1 MLRIG
6 NFLNR
11 FTISA
16 VLFII
21 TIGLIANT
29 FFSTFFPTLSWLYG
43 LALIPLMLLC
53 VWFAASLHDWIGHR
67 SNRSLWWLLG
77 LLYVIM
83 LGAQIFSLK
92 NFEISLV
99 RDPFRTT
106 VTGIQLA
113 QHNLPQWPVYFDRA
127 TNNVPIT
134 VILSWLLKI
143 TSWTGL
149 GELTLVK
156 GFAFLMA
163 NGIAIVTLLAGY
175 VTTKKVSTLV
185 AIQTWLTFT
194 PFLYTYNLHIFYSDS
209 FSILGF
215 GLVLLALL
223 TIQHKNCN
231 KRAYQISVITVGAL
245 AAFITELI
253 KPNFIVV
260 VPALLLWVL
269 ILWLRKTAISK
280 RTWAAVITIILA
292 TVIAIPATTALKNA
306 ANFKVDTTYEFPMQ
320 HWIMMGVNPASFGA
334 YSQTDV
340 DLTAGQPT
348 LAARKANDTAII
360 KTRLADMKPLGYL
373 SLVVTKLG
381 NLQNQGALNK
391 SYTDGFWDAP
401 HFYFAQPRRISE
413 LISIWMR
420 VGMMVVLIFAL
431 IGLWRQFKKPTADGL
446 LAALLIAGLL
456 VFHALMWESNNRY
469 GEAVIIPT
477 FYLAIKGWHSTR
489 LNSGSFK
496 PRLRQGLALGII
508 AIVSFTIAAFTAGP
522 VMKQTEATV
531 PFRSYGQMSNWGTNF
546 GYPNTMIPAH
556 TTVSQV
562 IDVPVAQQY
571 LTIRRKANQLGT
583 LTISYHDKVI
593 YQNSNMTTDSM
604 LAPNGDGATSLDY
617 HFKPGKYTLSLTNNT
632 DHAIPARLQGAP
644 FNLQQHAVTGLATD
658 KHRYFIFMFSTK

>member
-11 FTISA
+11 FTIST

-29 FFSTFFPTLSWLYG
+29 FFSTFFPTLTWLYG
-43 LALIPLMLLC
+43 LVLIPLMLLC
-53 VWFAASLHDWIGHR
+53 VWFAASLHQWIGHR

-77 LLYVIM
+77 LLYAIM

-106 VTGIQLA
+106 ATAIQLA
-113 QHNLPQWPVYFDRA
+113 QNNLPKWPNYFDRA

-134 VILSWLLKI
+134 IILSWLLKI

-149 GELTLVK
+149 GSLTLVK
-156 GFAFLMA
+156 AFAFLMA

-194 PFLYTYNLHIFYSDS
+194 PFLYTYNLHIFYSDG

-215 GLVLLALL
+215 GLVLLTLL
-223 TIQHKNCN
+223 TIHKHTFT
-231 KRAYQISVITVGAL
+231 KRAYQVIVIMIGAL
-245 AAFITELI
+245 AAFVTELI

-269 ILWLRKTAISK
+269 ILALRKVNISK
-280 RTWAAVITIILA
+280 RTGAAVFAIVLA
-292 TVIAIPATTALKNA
+292 TIIAIPTTGALKNA
-306 ANFKVDTTYEFPMQ
+306 AHFKVDTAYEFPMQ
-320 HWIMMGVNPASFGA
+320 HWIMMGVNQASFGA

-340 DLTAGQPT
+340 NLTASKTT

-373 SLVVTKLG
+373 GLVITKFG
-381 NLQNQGALNK
+381 TLQNQGALNK
-391 SYTDGFWDAP
+391 SYTDGFWEAP
-401 HFYFAQPRRISE
+401 KFYLAQPRRISE
-413 LISIWMR
+413 LLSIWMR
-420 VGMMVVLIFAL
+420 VGMMVLLTFAL
-431 IGLWRQFKKPTADGL
+431 IGLWRQFKDPTADGL

-477 FYLAIKGWHSTR
+477 FYLAIQGWHSTR
-489 LNSGSFK
+489 LNSGGFI
-496 PRLRQGLALGII
+496 PRLQHGLVLGVI
-508 AIVSFTIAAFTAGP
+508 AIVTFTAAAFTAGP
-522 VMKQTEATV
+522 VMQQTEAAL

-556 TTVSQV
+556 TTISQEV
-562 IDVPVAQQY
+562 DVPVAQQR
-571 LTIRRKANQLGT
+571 LIIRRTANQLGT
-583 LTISYHDKVI
+583 LTIMYHGKTI
-593 YQNSNMTTDSM
+593 YQNSQMTTDSL
-604 LAPNGDGATSLDY
+604 LAPNGDGATSIKY
-617 HFKPGKYTLSLTNNT
+617 NFKPGKYTFKLTNNT
-632 DHAIPARLQGAP
+632 NQPIPTRLQGAP
-644 FNLQQHAVTGLATD
+644 FALQQHAVTGLAD
-658 KHRYFIFMFSTK
+658 KQRYFIFMFSTK